1 MKWPTDTPNRYGAE
15 CMFVLPGGEGWSST
29 PIWRPG
35 VLRDFSL
42 RHSPRSRDPDV
53 PREAH
58 RTRAAGTLNQMDAK
72 VIEQQKE

>member
-1 MKWPTDTPNRYGAE
+1 MKWPTDIPNRYGAE
-15 CMFVLPGGEGWSST
+15 RMFVLPGGEGWSST

-53 PREAH
+53 PR
-58 RTRAAGTLNQMDAK
+58 AAGTLNQMDAK